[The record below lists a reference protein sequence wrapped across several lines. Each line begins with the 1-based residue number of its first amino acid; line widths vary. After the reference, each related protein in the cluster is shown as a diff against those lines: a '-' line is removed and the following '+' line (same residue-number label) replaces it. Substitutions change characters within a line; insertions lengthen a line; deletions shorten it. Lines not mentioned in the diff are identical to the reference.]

1 MDSIDDKLKEYLEK
15 ERQRLG
21 RGQRD
26 LCPPTEDFYQF
37 IMDELKGERLEKM
50 LGHLRNCAEDQE
62 LVIKTRRLLGE
73 EAAAQGQKVPPG
85 LIQATKDL
93 FRKTAR
99 LSCPHCGKAITPFK
113 KSPQKQS
120 WLNWAWL
127 SLAVASFLLSF
138 VFRRYFFQCLVLA
151 LLFGVKWIVDQKA
164 ARTRILIYK
173 ALKEGEG
180 KAVSSKD
187 LHRISSHL

>member
-62 LVIKTRRLLGE
+62 LVIKTRRLLGW
-73 EAAAQGQKVPPG
+73 P
-85 LIQATKDL
+85 L
-93 FRKTAR
+93 RKR
-99 LSCPHCGKAITPFK
+99 ER
-113 KSPQKQS
+113 
-120 WLNWAWL
+120 
-127 SLAVASFLLSF
+127 SF
-138 VFRRYFFQCLVLA
+138 VRATSQLRRNEWHDSIHQA
-151 LLFGVKWIVDQKA
+151 
-164 ARTRILIYK
+164 
-173 ALKEGEG
+173 
-180 KAVSSKD
+180 
-187 LHRISSHL
+187 